1 MGDRLTQITDSVSGT
16 VTRTYDNRFDAVATE
31 TVPLGAGT
39 STITY
44 SYDAAARRTQMQV
57 TGQTAVTYGHDDANR
72 LTSVTQG
79 ANAVSFTYD
88 AASRRTQ
95 ATLPNLVTIDYAYN
109 NGNELTTLTYKRNT
123 TTTLGTLG
131 YTYDA
136 AGRGLTMTG
145 SLARV
150 ALPPA
155 LASATYDAANR
166 LTIWAG
172 TNLTYDFNG
181 NLVNDG
187 VQTYTWDVRD
197 RLTGVSGGTA
207 TASFVYD
214 PLTRRASKTINAV
227 QSGTLY
233 DGFSEVHTTAGT
245 AVTSTLLNGPGLDER
260 YARTA
265 GSTTTVILPD
275 ALGSTV
281 NLIGP
286 TGTTTAAFTYEPYG
300 TATKTGTDDTQ
311 YRYTGREDDGMGL
324 MYYRARYYHPRFGR
338 FVSEDPIRL
347 EGGYNLYGYV
357 GGSPTNGTDP
367 TGEIHPAIYGAIAA
381 IAYLISDES
390 QPWLTW

>member
-1 MGDRLTQITDSVSGT
+1 M
-16 VTRTYDNRFDAVATE
+16 ATE

-57 TGQTAVTYGHDDANR
+57 TGQTAVTYGYDDANR

-109 NGNELTTLTYKRNT
+109 NGNELTTLTYRRNT

-136 AGRGLTMTG
+136 AGRRLTMTG

-181 NLVNDG
+181 NLTNDG

-214 PLTRRASKTINAV
+214 PLTRRASKTINAA

-233 DGFSEVHTTAGT
+233 DGFSEVHTTAGA

-286 TGTTTAAFTYEPYG
+286 TGRTAAEPSG
-300 TATKTGTDDTQ
+300 
-311 YRYTGREDDGMGL
+311 
-324 MYYRARYYHPRFGR
+324 
-338 FVSEDPIRL
+338 
-347 EGGYNLYGYV
+347 
-357 GGSPTNGTDP
+357 PTRRD
-367 TGEIHPAIYGAIAA
+367 
-381 IAYLISDES
+381 
-390 QPWLTW
+390 